1 MTIRTVLADDHPIFL
16 DGLRQLLALESD
28 IEVVAACVNGEETLA
43 AVREHRPDVLVLDIR
58 MPGKSGLDIMREL
71 KRLEI
76 GTKIVLLTA
85 NASTDEVI
93 EAVRLGAQGLVLKE
107 MTSRLLLQCIRTVH
121 EGHQWLEK
129 ESVAKALQQ
138 VVQRDSVQHDVTAV
152 LTPREREVLR
162 LTTRGLKTKQIA
174 AQLNIA
180 EGTVRIHLHSIY
192 EKLHVD
198 GRVELALYAR
208 EHGIV

>member
-1 MTIRTVLADDHPIFL
+1 MKIRTVLADDHPIFL
-16 DGLRQLLALESD
+16 DGLSQLLSLEED
-28 IEVVAACVNGEETLA
+28 IAVVAACVNGEETLA
-43 AVREHRPDVLVLDIR
+43 AVKKHRPDILVLDIR
-58 MPGKSGLDIMREL
+58 MPGKSGLDILREM
-71 KRLEI
+71 KRLDI
-76 GTKIVLLTA
+76 DTKVVLLTA

-93 EAVRLGAQGLVLKE
+93 EAVRLGAHGLVLKE
-107 MTSRLLLQCIRTVH
+107 MTSRLLLQCLRAVH
-121 EGHQWLEK
+121 EGHQWLDK
-129 ESVAKALQQ
+129 DSVAKALQH
-138 VVQRDSVQHDVTAV
+138 VVQKDSAQHDITAV
-152 LTPREREVLR
+152 LTPREREVLK

-174 AQLNIA
+174 AHLNIA

>member
-1 MTIRTVLADDHPIFL
+1 LKIRTVLADDHPIFL
-16 DGLRQLLALESD
+16 DGLSQLLGLEED
-28 IEVVAACVNGEETLA
+28 IAVVATCVNGEDALV
-43 AVREHRPDVLVLDIR
+43 AVKKHRPDILVLDIR
-58 MPGKSGLDIMREL
+58 MPGKSGLDILREM

-76 GTKIVLLTA
+76 DTKVVLLTA

-107 MTSRLLLQCIRTVH
+107 MTSRLLLQCIRSVH
-121 EGHQWLEK
+121 AGNQWLEK
-129 ESVAKALQQ
+129 ESIAKALQH
-138 VVQRDSVQHDVTAV
+138 VVQRDTAQHDVASV
-152 LTPREREVLR
+152 LTPREREVLT
-162 LTTRGLKTKQIA
+162 LTTRGMKTKQIA
-174 AQLNIA
+174 QQLNIV

-208 EHGIV
+208 EHGLV

>member
-1 MTIRTVLADDHPIFL
+1 MKIRTVLADDHPIFL
-16 DGLRQLLALESD
+16 DGLSQLLGLEED
-28 IEVVAACVNGEETLA
+28 IAVVATCVNGEDALV
-43 AVREHRPDVLVLDIR
+43 AVKKHRPDILVLDIR
-58 MPGKSGLDIMREL
+58 MPGKSGLDILREM

-76 GTKIVLLTA
+76 DTKVVLLTA

-107 MTSRLLLQCIRTVH
+107 MTSRLLLQCIRSVH
-121 EGHQWLEK
+121 AGNQWLEK
-129 ESVAKALQQ
+129 ESIAKALQH
-138 VVQRDSVQHDVTAV
+138 VVQRDTAQHDVASV
-152 LTPREREVLR
+152 LTPREREVLT
-162 LTTRGLKTKQIA
+162 LTTRGMKTKQIA
-174 AQLNIA
+174 QQLNIV

-208 EHGIV
+208 EHGLV